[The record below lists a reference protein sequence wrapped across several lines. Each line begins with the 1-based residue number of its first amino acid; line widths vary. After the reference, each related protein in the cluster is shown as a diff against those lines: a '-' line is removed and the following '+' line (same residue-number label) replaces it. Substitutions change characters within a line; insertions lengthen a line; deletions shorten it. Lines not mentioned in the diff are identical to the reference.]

1 MRHSYPDTR
10 IGFNNSRRS
19 EPPQQNLVQNEQQ
32 PARISNGNRQ
42 GSMPPEMNNNRE
54 AQFIKPLS
62 QIGTLTTTDIDGR
75 VRVIVPVPSN
85 SNENSASNLL
95 ANLRISDD
103 MNKQFTGTGITRSTS
118 EKVPNRSELMSQVQ
132 RQNWSRHTTT

>member
-1 MRHSYPDTR
+1 
-10 IGFNNSRRS
+10 
-19 EPPQQNLVQNEQQ
+19 
-32 PARISNGNRQ
+32 
-42 GSMPPEMNNNRE
+42 MNNNRE